1 MPSNPIV
8 TDLGE
13 KKIVERILSKSKKSI
28 PPSSFFYNF
37 FDNKSF
43 KSLSDD
49 AALLDIGDNYLVITS
64 DMLFERSH
72 FPEFMSFH
80 DIGSKSVVVN
90 LSDLAAMGAKPIG
103 IIISLGLNSNMLLSD
118 FDAMLDGILSK
129 CKEYDIVLLG
139 GDTNQAEELTI
150 CGTAI
155 GIVDKKRVIM
165 KSGAD
170 VGDIV
175 AVTGY
180 LGLAAGGFEILFHE
194 ETENGCLTKDE
205 KHMSID
211 HALRPDARVKEGIK
225 MSGSDLVTSATDIT
239 DGLVSEMFE
248 LISANSGRI
257 GIRFYEDKLPITNF
271 IKDLSKKIYDDPLE
285 LALYYGED
293 FEILLTIPK
302 EKYDR
307 LNELFSIHEIGEVT
321 DTGKIEII
329 NYEEKSEILKAR
341 GYEHLKR
348 P

>member
-1 MPSNPIV
+1 
-8 TDLGE
+8 
-13 KKIVERILSKSKKSI
+13 
-28 PPSSFFYNF
+28 
-37 FDNKSF
+37 
-43 KSLSDD
+43 
-49 AALLDIGDNYLVITS
+49 
-64 DMLFERSH
+64 
-72 FPEFMSFH
+72 
-80 DIGSKSVVVN
+80 
-90 LSDLAAMGAKPIG
+90 
-103 IIISLGLNSNMLLSD
+103 
-118 FDAMLDGILSK
+118 
-129 CKEYDIVLLG
+129 
-139 GDTNQAEELTI
+139 
-150 CGTAI
+150 
-155 GIVDKKRVIM
+155 M